1 MGDPTGAGRY
11 VLRALKQ
18 DGTWMVVEAA
28 AGDQRED
35 NINPVSRLFYA
46 VEVAMKTG
54 TVKWFNARKGYGF
67 LKPDDGGFNVYVHIT
82 AVERAG
88 MTI

>member
-1 MGDPTGAGRY
+1 LSKR
-11 VLRALKQ
+11 
-18 DGTWMVVEAA
+18 

-46 VEVAMKTG
+46 VEAAMKTG
-54 TVKWFNARKGYGF
+54 TVKWFNARKGYSF
-67 LKPDDGGFNVYVHIT
+67 LKPGGFNVYAHIT